1 MQERRTKHKLVIFYK
16 IINNLT
22 PNYLQEFVPP
32 LVQDGNP
39 YRLRNSSDI
48 RTIHTN
54 TNLFYNSFYPST
66 IREWNNLAQEIK
78 DASSVASFKY
88 QLNRETRNRA
98 PPKYYSAGSR
108 KGQILHARLRMQ
120 CSSLNA
126 DLYRKNII
134 PSPSCSCGGF
144 ESAYHF
150 FYICPQLTAVRERYL
165 GDVLRNRTT
174 HQLLCGKPEFTNDE
188 NVSLFLKVQDFII
201 KSKRFEQ

>member
-1 MQERRTKHKLVIFYK
+1 MQERRTKNKLVIFYK

-22 PNYLQEFVPP
+22 PNSLQEFVLP

-48 RTIHTN
+48 RTIYTN
-54 TNLFYNSFYPST
+54 TNLFYNSFYPTT

-88 QLNRETRNRA
+88 QFDRETRNCA
-98 PPKYYSAGSR
+98 PPKFYSAGSR
-108 KGQILHARLRMQ
+108 KEQILHARLRMQ

-126 DLYRKNII
+126 DLFGKNII

-144 ESAYHF
+144 ENA
-150 FYICPQLTAVRERYL
+150 
-165 GDVLRNRTT
+165 
-174 HQLLCGKPEFTNDE
+174 
-188 NVSLFLKVQDFII
+188 
-201 KSKRFEQ
+201 